1 MILNGETLQRHK
13 GSTGKIMHIIR
24 SIKERGGE
32 GNPHQFFKRDAV
44 TGELMFGGRGLV
56 VSQSEL
62 LSVVEGIRA
71 AKESEIAPDEGRY
84 D

>member
-1 MILNGETLQRHK
+1 MTLDGTLQRHK

-24 SIKERGGE
+24 AIKERGGE

-44 TGELMFGGRGLV
+44 TGELMFGAGGLV

-71 AKESEIAPDEGRY
+71 DQEATVDPDEGRY
-84 D
+84 E